1 MVRRRSIG
9 RGGGESL
16 AGGAGDEQGGG
27 NAVFHAEFL
36 EDSFHVLFDRA
47 PVGLQD
53 DGNLRIRFPTGNPM
67 PDLGFAWSQ
76 AVSSQRLG
84 ARGLSRRGQHCIAL
98 RLVEMR
104 AQEVQHQ
111 PIALGEIFAA
121 SAEAKGGSSPTACH
135 GQTDVAIEFQD
146 LAYRLP

>member
-53 DGNLRIRFPTGNPM
+53 DGNLRIRFATGNPM

-76 AVSSQRLG
+76 TVSSQRLG
-84 ARGLSRRGQHCIAL
+84 ARGLSGGQV
-98 RLVEMR
+98 RVTPGLVKMGP
-104 AQEVQHQ
+104 QEVQDQ
-111 PIALGEIFAA
+111 PIALGEILAA
-121 SAEAKGGSSPTACH
+121 PAEAEGGYTAAARH
-135 GQTDVAIEFQD
+135 G
-146 LAYRLP
+146 